1 MKYYTYNGITTTE
14 LPKILRTPDGAI
26 SPVSEQTFTQYGG
39 VITEDEKLTPKEAFM
54 RTIGTYLETLEEEL
68 HDAGIVITVE
78 EFKDAARTKMSTD
91 LIDWA
96 RDKHVPEEMIVT
108 VRQKMLEL
116 IADASRLGLTW
127 DDIFKEE

>member
-1 MKYYTYNGITTTE
+1 MKYYTYNGVTTTE
-14 LPKILRTPDGAI
+14 LPKILNTPDGMI
-26 SPVSEQTFTQYGG
+26 SPVSEKTFTDYGG

-54 RTIGTYLETLEEEL
+54 HTIGTYLEALEEEL

-78 EFKDAARTKMSTD
+78 EFKEAARTKMSTD

-96 RDKHVPEEMIVT
+96 REKHVPEEVIVT

-116 IADASRLGLTW
+116 IADASRLELTW
-127 DDIFKEE
+127 NDIFKD

>member
-1 MKYYTYNGITTTE
+1 MKYYTYNGVTTTE
-14 LPKILRTPDGAI
+14 LPKILRTANSTI
-26 SPVSEQTFTQYGG
+26 SPVSEETFVQYGG
-39 VITEDEKLTPKEAFM
+39 EITEDEKLTPVEAFM
-54 RTIGTYLETLEEEL
+54 HTIGTYLEALEEEL
-68 HDAGIVITVE
+68 HDAGIVITVD

-96 RDKHVPEEMIVT
+96 REKHVPEDVIVT

-127 DDIFKEE
+127 NDIFKD

>member
-1 MKYYTYNGITTTE
+1 MKYYTYNGVTTTE
-14 LPKILRTPDGAI
+14 LPKILRIPGASI
-26 SPVSEQTFTQYGG
+26 SPVTEADFVQYGG

-68 HDAGIVITVE
+68 HDAGIVITVD
-78 EFKDAARTKMSTD
+78 EFKEAARTKMSTD

-96 RDKHVPEEMIVT
+96 RAKHVPEEVIVT

-116 IADASRLGLTW
+116 IADASRLELTW
-127 DDIFKEE
+127 NDIFKEE

>member
-1 MKYYTYNGITTTE
+1 MKYYTYNGVTTTE
-14 LPKILRTPDGAI
+14 LPQILRIPGGSI
-26 SPVSEQTFTQYGG
+26 SPVTEADFVQYGG
-39 VITEDEKLTPKEAFM
+39 EITEDEKLTPVEAFM
-54 RTIGTYLETLEEEL
+54 HTIGTYLEALEEEL
-68 HDAGIVITVE
+68 HDAGIVITVD

-96 RDKHVPEEMIVT
+96 REKHVPEDVIVT

-127 DDIFKEE
+127 NDIFKD

>member
-1 MKYYTYNGITTTE
+1 MKYYTYNGVTTTE
-14 LPKILRTPDGAI
+14 LPKMLRTPDGTL
-26 SPVSEQTFTQYGG
+26 SPVSEADFTKYGG
-39 VITEDEKLTPKEAFM
+39 IITEDEKLTPKEAFM
-54 RTIGTYLETLEEEL
+54 HTIGTYLEALEEEL

-96 RDKHVPEEMIVT
+96 RDKHVPEEVIVT

-127 DDIFKEE
+127 NDIFKD

>member
-1 MKYYTYNGITTTE
+1 MKYYTYNGVTTTE
-14 LPKILRTPDGAI
+14 LPKILRTPTSTI
-26 SPVSEQTFTQYGG
+26 SPVSEEEFVKQGG

-54 RTIGTYLETLEEEL
+54 HTIGTYLEALEEEL
-68 HDAGIVITVE
+68 HDAGIVITVD
-78 EFKDAARTKMSTD
+78 EFKEAARTKMSTD

-127 DDIFKEE
+127 DDIFKN

>member
-1 MKYYTYNGITTTE
+1 MKYYTYNGVTTTE
-14 LPKILRTPDGAI
+14 LPKILRTPNGTI
-26 SPVSEQTFTQYGG
+26 SPVSEEEFVKQGG
-39 VITEDEKLTPKEAFM
+39 VITKDEQLTPKEAFM

-68 HDAGIVITVE
+68 HDAGIVITVD
-78 EFKDAARTKMSTD
+78 EFKEAARTKMSTD

-116 IADASRLGLTW
+116 IADASRLELTW
-127 DDIFKEE
+127 NDIFKEE

>member
-1 MKYYTYNGITTTE
+1 MKYYTYNGVTTTE
-14 LPKILRTPDGAI
+14 LPKMLRTPTGTV
-26 SPVSEQTFTQYGG
+26 SPVSEEEFRKQGG
-39 VITEDEKLTPKEAFM
+39 VITEDEKLTPVEAFM
-54 RTIGTYLETLEEEL
+54 HTIGTYLETLEEEL
-68 HDAGIVITVE
+68 HDAGIVITVD

-96 RDKHVPEEMIVT
+96 REKHVPEDVIVT

-127 DDIFKEE
+127 NDIFKD